1 MHDVVAVLSWDP
13 QIRGSLILL
22 TAFVILC
29 GSVYL
34 LLATNIGARLG
45 FLVAAAGLTGWCMLL
60 GILWTL
66 TPSTTGPMGR
76 TPSWEV
82 EGVVTGDIG
91 PTAPEPLRDPLDDAA
106 VWDELPEEDPQR
118 AEIITA
124 AEEFFTG
131 DDPAAGT
138 FGIEGAADYIVDDA
152 WERGGEAK
160 GPFGVLNVRPFN
172 VFHEPHHAALRVQP
186 TIDQEVVPGE
196 APPEPEIDES
206 AEPYTVLLVRDL
218 GNRRL
223 PVFLFALGSGI
234 LFAIVLS
241 VLHRRDKEAMA
252 ARGLIPAKA

>member
-29 GSVYL
+29 GSVFL
-34 LLATNIGARLG
+34 LLATNVGARLG
-45 FLVAAAGLTGWCMLL
+45 FLIAVAGLTGWCMLL

-82 EGVVTGDIG
+82 EGVVTGELG
-91 PTAPEPLRDPLDDAA
+91 PTAPEPLRVALDNER
-106 VWDELPEEDPQR
+106 VWRELPEEDQQR

-131 DDPAAGT
+131 DPAGGT
-138 FGIEGAADYIVDDA
+138 FGIEGSADYIVDDA
-152 WERGGEAK
+152 WNRGGERK
-160 GPFGVLNVRPFN
+160 GPGGWLNFRPFN
-172 VFHEPHHAALRVQP
+172 VFHDPRYAALRIHP
-186 TIDQEVVPGE
+186 TIEQEVEPGE

-206 AEPYTVLLVRDL
+206 REPYTVLLVRDL

-234 LFAIVLS
+234 LFAVTLS

-252 ARGLIPAKA
+252 ARGLLPANA